1 MHVPVYHF
9 TYHAFGTWMPDH
21 GHGYTRRGARV
32 LPPDPSIADRY
43 RARMSQPP
51 MRFTPGIQRIMI
63 EELQAACEA
72 QGYTLHSVATDATH
86 LHVVVSWDSD
96 RSWQRVRAGLQSSL
110 SRRLNALHGKR
121 KWFVANPSRKRVKD
135 PAHLTYLVEKYH
147 PGHRGWKWERTRGRY
162 R

>member
-21 GHGYTRRGARV
+21 GNGYTRRGARV

-43 RARMSQPP
+43 RTRMSQPP
-51 MRFTPGIQRIMI
+51 VRFTPDIQRIMI

-72 QGYTLHSVATDATH
+72 QGYTLHSVATDDTH
-86 LHVVVSWDSD
+86 MHVVVAWDSQRD
-96 RSWQRVRAGLQSSL
+96 WKRVRAGLQSSL
-110 SRRLNALHGKR
+110 TRRLNRQFGKR
-121 KWFVANPSRKRVKD
+121 KWFVAKPSRKRVRD
-135 PAHLTYLVEKYH
+135 REHLAYLMGEYH
-147 PGHRGWKWERTRGRY
+147 PSHRGWKWNRARGLY